1 MWDYTLCQIFE
12 GKEFESMKQQDLR
25 GLSRGEL
32 LELLV
37 QQGEEIERL
46 KEQLMEREQQL
57 QDKKLAL
64 NEAGSIAEAAMKING
79 VFEAAQ
85 TASAQYLENIQQL
98 VDEQKS
104 RVEDANML
112 RVKTEA
118 ECAAM
123 RAETM
128 LQCEKMLE
136 KAKRES
142 LSYWTKVSRK
152 LGSVK

>member
-1 MWDYTLCQIFE
+1 
-12 GKEFESMKQQDLR
+12 MKQPDLR

-37 QQGEEIERL
+37 QQGEEMERL
-46 KEQLMEREQQL
+46 QARLAECERQLEN
-57 QDKKLAL
+57 KKLAL
-64 NEAGSIAEAAMKING
+64 DEAGSIAEAAMKLNG

-85 TASAQYLENIQQL
+85 TASAQYLENIQEL
-98 VDEQKS
+98 LEEQKARTAS
-104 RVEDANML
+104 ANQL
-112 RVKTEA
+112 LYKTEA

-123 RAETM
+123 RAETK
-128 LQCEKMLE
+128 LQCEKMCE

-152 LGSVK
+152 LGSQ

>member
-1 MWDYTLCQIFE
+1 
-12 GKEFESMKQQDLR
+12 MKQPDLR

-37 QQGEEIERL
+37 QQGEEMERL
-46 KEQLMEREQQL
+46 QEQLAECRRQL

-64 NEAGSIAEAAMKING
+64 DEAGSIAEAAMKING

-98 VDEQKS
+98 MEEQKD
-104 RVEDANML
+104 RTAAANQL
-112 RVKTEA
+112 LVKTEA

-123 RAETM
+123 RAETK
-128 LQCEKMLE
+128 LQCDKMRE

-152 LGSVK
+152 LGN